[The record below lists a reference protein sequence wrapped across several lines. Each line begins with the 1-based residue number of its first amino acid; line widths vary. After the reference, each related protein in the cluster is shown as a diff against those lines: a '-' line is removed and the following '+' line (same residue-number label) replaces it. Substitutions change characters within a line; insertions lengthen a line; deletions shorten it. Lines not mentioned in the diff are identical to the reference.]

1 MDNIS
6 LAEALAKISD
16 MYLAPVEV
24 GESDG
29 LGEALV
35 HQLLHLGPGL
45 QVVAL
50 HVRAVV
56 TLHNR

>member
-1 MDNIS
+1 MH
-6 LAEALAKISD
+6 
-16 MYLAPVEV
+16 LAPVEV

-56 TLHNR
+56 TLTSITLS